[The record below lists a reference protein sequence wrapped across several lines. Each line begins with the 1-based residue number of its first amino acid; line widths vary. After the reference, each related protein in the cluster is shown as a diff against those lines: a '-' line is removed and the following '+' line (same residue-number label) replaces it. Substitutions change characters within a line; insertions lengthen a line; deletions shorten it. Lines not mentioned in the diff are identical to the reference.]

1 MCCEIETCF
10 QLPLTPL
17 DEDSSSFP
25 PVKLL
30 TRVSPLTTLSLPY
43 LSREGQ
49 RATAVWGSAQTHL
62 STAQSRC
69 NQKSLQRSTNLA
81 QP

>member
-1 MCCEIETCF
+1 MCCAIETCF

-17 DEDSSSFP
+17 DEDSSSLP